1 MTQSYPEENSSFDSS
16 GLVRANFSSRTLFNN
31 IMTGVAFILTAM
43 AVIPLFAVLI
53 YVTFQGIT
61 SITPSVFVELPPPPM
76 VEGGGFGNAIV
87 GTIIMVG
94 IGALI
99 SVPFG
104 VMASIYLTEFSKGK
118 VARGVRFSTNI
129 LSGVPSIIAGV
140 FAYAAV
146 VLTFNSLGWGSYSP
160 IAGGIALAVLMLP
173 IIVRTTDEALQL
185 VPQDVR
191 QAAVGLGATK
201 FQTVWGVVLPAAV
214 PAIVTGTTLGVAR
227 AAGETAPLLF
237 TALFSQFWPQLWPPD
252 AFLQPTASLAVL
264 VYNFAIVPFQNQQKL
279 AWAASLILILLVLL
293 TSIITRYVT
302 RKKA

>member
-1 MTQSYPEENSSFDSS
+1 MAPSYPEQESSFDSS
-16 GLVRANFSSRTLFNN
+16 GLMRSHFSPRTLFNN
-31 IMTGVAFILTAM
+31 IMTGVAFILAAM

-53 YVTFQGIT
+53 YVTIQGIT

-76 VEGGGFGNAIV
+76 VEGGGFGNAIL

-94 IGALI
+94 IAALI

-104 VMASIYLTEFSKGK
+104 VMASIYLTEFSGGK
-118 VARGVRFSTNI
+118 VSRWVRFATNI

-140 FAYAAV
+140 FAYAAI
-146 VLTFNSLGWGSYSP
+146 VLTFTALGWGSYSP
-160 IAGGIALAVLMLP
+160 LAGGIALAVLMLP

-185 VPQDVR
+185 VSKDVR

-201 FQTVWGVVLPAAV
+201 FQTVWGVVLPAALS
-214 PAIVTGTTLGVAR
+214 AIVTGATLGIAR

-237 TALFSQFWPQLWPPD
+237 TALFSQFWPQFWPPD
-252 AFLQPTASLAVL
+252 AFMQPTASLAVL
-264 VYNFAIVPFQNQQKL
+264 VYNFAIVPFENQREL
-279 AWAASLILILLVLL
+279 AWAASLILVLLVLL

-302 RKKA
+302 SRKF